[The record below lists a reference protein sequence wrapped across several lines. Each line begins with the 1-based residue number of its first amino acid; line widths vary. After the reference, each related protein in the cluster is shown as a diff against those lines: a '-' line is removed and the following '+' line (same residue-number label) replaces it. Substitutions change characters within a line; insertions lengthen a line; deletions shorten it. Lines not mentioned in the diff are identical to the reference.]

1 MHRVFNDDPATA
13 AGRDVVPNV
22 PDLFGSIALGQ
33 IRQAW
38 RKGERV
44 SPDSSFARREEKK
57 WDAEDSVPP
66 SGILV
71 VIAVKV
77 ISGDLR

>member
-1 MHRVFNDDPATA
+1 MRATKNA
-13 AGRDVVPNV
+13 LMAGRDVVPNV

-44 SPDSSFARREEKK
+44 RPGYTSLARRAEKK

-66 SGILV
+66 SGILA